1 MKNQATVFIVDD
13 EAEVRES
20 LSVFLRSEGYAV
32 AAYPSARAFMRAYDD
47 APGCL
52 LLDILMPG
60 VSGLDLQDWLV
71 TKRSAL
77 PVIIITG
84 QRDEVTHS
92 EALLAGAVAF
102 LLKPIDPE
110 ELLNHV
116 EHAIGPA
123 SSEKAS

>member
-1 MKNQATVFIVDD
+1 
-13 EAEVRES
+13 
-20 LSVFLRSEGYAV
+20 
-32 AAYPSARAFMRAYDD
+32 MRAYDD